1 MFQTYISTKK
11 NSKKGNIVTFFNLF
25 LNAIIRNIKIQNS
38 FDIIKFSKSIQPNK
52 CTHKNIHNENIYLN
66 VSYIF

>member
-1 MFQTYISTKK
+1 MFQTCVSNQKIQR
-11 NSKKGNIVTFFNLF
+11 NIVGF
-25 LNAIIRNIKIQNS
+25 LNCFLSAIIRNIKIQHA

-52 CTHKNIHNENIYLN
+52 CTHKNLYNENIYLN